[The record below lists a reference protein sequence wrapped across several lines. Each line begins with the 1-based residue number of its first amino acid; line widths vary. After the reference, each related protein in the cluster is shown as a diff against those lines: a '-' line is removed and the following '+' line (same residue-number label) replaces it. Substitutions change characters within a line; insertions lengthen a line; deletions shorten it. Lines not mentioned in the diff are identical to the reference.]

1 MGVPGLFDSNIKV
14 HFAGS
19 DGEETFY
26 AALSAART
34 NYRLYSC
41 YKYIVGKRPDSDFRL
56 PDGHVIKDQDNVNR
70 HVIQDSGLFTL
81 MFGAGKGQRQT
92 RDSLTVWQ
100 DCLIAFVKQNGLRAS
115 CVETDCQKVLGVED
129 AWYFRERMK
138 RLLPNRQI
146 NVFHFEDGNKGLDR
160 LIDFSDYIA
169 ISVPELR
176 LIKPK
181 TFREDT
187 RYLTHYIKNRKPE
200 IDIHLLGCTD
210 LRMISQNWFCT
221 SADSTSWLSGVKF
234 GHFHD
239 GNRMGHVNEFRADL
253 VQERMATIKRLLEQ
267 RQVALKPKTLQYCT
281 NASLCAT
288 ICKQRYEQA
297 AGPQN

>member
-1 MGVPGLFDSNIKV
+1 MPGLFDNNIKI

-19 DGEETFY
+19 DGEEIFY
-26 AALSAART
+26 AALSAAQT

-41 YKYIVGKRPDSDFRL
+41 YKYIYGKQPDSDFRL
-56 PDGHVIKDQDNVNR
+56 PDGHVIREQDKANR

-81 MFGAGKGQRQT
+81 MFGAGKGMKQT
-92 RDSLTVWQ
+92 RQSLTMWQDSLME
-100 DCLIAFVKQNGLRAS
+100 FVKQNGIQAS
-115 CVETDCQKVLGVED
+115 CVEIDCQKILGVDD
-129 AWYFRERMK
+129 AWYFRERM
-138 RLLPNRQI
+138 RRMLPNKQI
-146 NVFHFEDGNKGLDR
+146 NVFHFEDGRKGLDR
-160 LIDFSDYIA
+160 LIEFSDYIA

-176 LIKPK
+176 IVKPN

-187 RYLTHYIKNRKPE
+187 RYLAHYIKNKKPE

-210 LRMISQNWFCT
+210 FKMIAENNFCT

-234 GHFHD
+234 GHFND
-239 GNRMGHVNEFRADL
+239 GNRMGHVNEFRRDL
-253 VQERMATIKRLLEQ
+253 FLARQAEVKAILDQ
-267 RQVALKPKTLQYCT
+267 RQVVLKPKTLNYCT

-288 ICKQRYEQA
+288 ICKQRYERS